1 MLVRCCSFAR
11 GGERSRLCVVLIKS
25 LYSET
30 LVVKMCQCYP
40 HSAVVVVFA
49 RGLGLGSLH
58 VIPFD
63 CRTPAISS
71 VLSEQSWSFVLGG
84 GGGRGSKGG
93 GFEVDSPFMPG
104 PPGTCRIPSRVLTGF
119 GPCCVLVSLESVLKP
134 TAHATVAPPGC
145 QPCRIARQIDWNI
158 GANPDDGHVT

>member
-11 GGERSRLCVVLIKS
+11 GGERSRLCVVLINS

-71 VLSEQSWSFVLGG
+71 VLSEQSWSFVLRG

-93 GFEVDSPFMPG
+93 VRGRFPFYARAARDLSHSVQGPRWFWSLLRACVARIRFEADCSRHCCATRLPTLPH
-104 PPGTCRIPSRVLTGF
+104 CR
-119 GPCCVLVSLESVLKP
+119 
-134 TAHATVAPPGC
+134 A
-145 QPCRIARQIDWNI
+145 D
-158 GANPDDGHVT
+158 